1 MVGRFVISIKH
12 DFQIVEF
19 FYCFISSF
27 CSTRDKKSALLK
39 FTLKCTSRWKINIQ
53 RIFGQHKVLYQ
64 KIKSLLE
71 VSLILLTNIF
81 LKVFEYPI
89 DWLMKKS
96 KRMNSGENL
105 VLFQESFNKVTGD
118 NGGIALADWYQA
130 KKILSGLVLEVN
142 MRN

>member
-1 MVGRFVISIKH
+1 
-12 DFQIVEF
+12 
-19 FYCFISSF
+19 
-27 CSTRDKKSALLK
+27 
-39 FTLKCTSRWKINIQ
+39 
-53 RIFGQHKVLYQ
+53 
-64 KIKSLLE
+64 
-71 VSLILLTNIF
+71 
-81 LKVFEYPI
+81 
-89 DWLMKKS
+89 MKKS